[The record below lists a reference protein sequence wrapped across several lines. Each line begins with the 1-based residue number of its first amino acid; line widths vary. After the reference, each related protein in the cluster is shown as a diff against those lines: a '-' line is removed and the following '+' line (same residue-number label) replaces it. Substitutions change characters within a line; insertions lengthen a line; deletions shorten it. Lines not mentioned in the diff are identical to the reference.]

1 MFPSQVINSNYMFV
15 PIESLKSNICG
26 FIKKE
31 GCGFVFWLVSILSF
45 SVVLLVWVFLSG
57 IIQIRVGYVAIL
69 ARGPPIV
76 DNYLKLSKTMIYTP

>member
-1 MFPSQVINSNYMFV
+1 MFPNQVINSNCMFV

-26 FIKKE
+26 FIKK
-31 GCGFVFWLVSILSF
+31 GYGFVFRIVSILSF

-57 IIQIRVGYVAIL
+57 IIQIRVVYVTIL

-76 DNYLKLSKTMIYTP
+76 DNYLKLSKTMIYAL